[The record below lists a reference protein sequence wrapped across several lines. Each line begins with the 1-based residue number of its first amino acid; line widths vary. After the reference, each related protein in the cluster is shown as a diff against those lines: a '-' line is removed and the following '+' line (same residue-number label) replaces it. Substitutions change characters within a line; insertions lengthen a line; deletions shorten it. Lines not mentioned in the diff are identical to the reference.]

1 MIGHDHD
8 PKCYFYQITLRKR
21 RFKGIRFYAK
31 IKTCYLFIYN
41 KNDTYRFCEKKWSDE
56 MARLIDDIFKH
67 QKFIPTQ
74 MTEFGF
80 QKTGD
85 SYTYEENFLGG
96 SFRAVV
102 TVRNGKV
109 DGQVID
115 CSTGDE
121 YYQIDV
127 PAMQGKFVSS
137 VRSGYLDIL
146 GQIVDHCCLSMPFT
160 SPQANRITDRI
171 YDQYRVMPDFPW
183 KSKNN
188 KDNGVF
194 RHLDSSKWFGLIMNG
209 RRGLVTKD
217 DDEQNVD
224 IINLKSDTL
233 PVDGRSVF
241 PAYHMNHK
249 YWISVVLDDQLDD
262 DNVMRLIDE
271 SFRLTG
277 K

>member
-1 MIGHDHD
+1 
-8 PKCYFYQITLRKR
+8 
-21 RFKGIRFYAK
+21 
-31 IKTCYLFIYN
+31 
-41 KNDTYRFCEKKWSDE
+41 
-56 MARLIDDIFKH
+56 MARLIDDVFKK
-67 QKFIPTQ
+67 QKFVPEQ
-74 MTEFGF
+74 MSEFGF
-80 QKTGD
+80 QKIEDT
-85 SYTYEENFLGG
+85 YTYEENFLDD

-102 TVRNGKV
+102 TVKNGKA

-146 GQIVDHCCLSMPFT
+146 GRIVDHCCLIMPFA
-160 SPQANRITDRI
+160 SPQANRIADRI
-171 YDQYRVMPDFPW
+171 YDQYRVMPNFPW
-183 KSKNN
+183 KSKSN

-194 RHLDSSKWFGLIMNG
+194 RHLDSNKWFGLIMNR

-233 PVDGRSVF
+233 PVDGQSVF

-262 DNVMRLIDE
+262 DDVMRLIDE

>member
-1 MIGHDHD
+1 
-8 PKCYFYQITLRKR
+8 
-21 RFKGIRFYAK
+21 
-31 IKTCYLFIYN
+31 
-41 KNDTYRFCEKKWSDE
+41 
-56 MARLIDDIFKH
+56 MARLIDDVFKN
-67 QKFIPTQ
+67 QRFIPTQ

-85 SYTYEENFLGG
+85 SYTYEENFLDD
-96 SFRAVV
+96 SFWAVV
-102 TVRNGKV
+102 TVKNGKV

-137 VRSGYLDIL
+137 VRAGYLEIL
-146 GQIVDHCCLSMPFT
+146 GRIVDHCCLTMLFA
-160 SPQANRITDRI
+160 SPQANRIAGRI
-171 YDQYRVMPDFPW
+171 YDHYHVAPDFPW

-194 RHLDSSKWFGLIMNG
+194 RHPDSGKWFGLIMNG

-224 IINLKSDTL
+224 IINLKSETM
-233 PVDGRSVF
+233 PVDGQSVF

-249 YWISVVLDDQLDD
+249 YWISVVLDDQLGDD
-262 DNVMRLIDE
+262 DVMRLIDE

-277 K
+277 KQG

>member
-1 MIGHDHD
+1 
-8 PKCYFYQITLRKR
+8 
-21 RFKGIRFYAK
+21 
-31 IKTCYLFIYN
+31 
-41 KNDTYRFCEKKWSDE
+41 
-56 MARLIDDIFKH
+56 MARLIDDVFKH

-137 VRSGYLDIL
+137 VRSGYLEIL
-146 GQIVDHCCLSMPFT
+146 GRIVDHCCLTMPFA
-160 SPQANRITDRI
+160 SPQANRIAGRI

-194 RHLDSSKWFGLIMNG
+194 RHLNSGKWFGLIMNG

-249 YWISVVLDDQLDD
+249 YWISVVLDDQLGDD
-262 DNVMRLIDE
+262 DVMRLIDE

-277 K
+277 KQG

>member
-1 MIGHDHD
+1 
-8 PKCYFYQITLRKR
+8 
-21 RFKGIRFYAK
+21 
-31 IKTCYLFIYN
+31 
-41 KNDTYRFCEKKWSDE
+41 
-56 MARLIDDIFKH
+56 MARLIDDVFKN
-67 QKFIPTQ
+67 QRFIPEQ
-74 MTEFGF
+74 MSVFGF
-80 QKTGD
+80 QKTED
-85 SYTYEENFLGG
+85 TYTYEENFLDD

-102 TVRNGKV
+102 TVKNGKV

-137 VRSGYLDIL
+137 VRAGYLKIL
-146 GQIVDHCCLSMPFT
+146 GRIVDHCCLIMPFA
-160 SPQANRITDRI
+160 SPQANRIAGRI
-171 YDQYRVMPDFPW
+171 YDHYHVAPDFPW

-233 PVDGRSVF
+233 PVDSQSVF

-249 YWISVVLDDQLDD
+249 YWISVVLDDQLGDD
-262 DNVMRLIDE
+262 DVMRLIDE

-277 K
+277 KQG

>member
-1 MIGHDHD
+1 
-8 PKCYFYQITLRKR
+8 
-21 RFKGIRFYAK
+21 
-31 IKTCYLFIYN
+31 
-41 KNDTYRFCEKKWSDE
+41 
-56 MARLIDDIFKH
+56 MARLIDDVFKN
-67 QKFIPTQ
+67 QKFIPEQ
-74 MTEFGF
+74 MSKFGF
-80 QKTGD
+80 QKIENT
-85 SYTYEENFLGG
+85 YTYEENFLDD

-102 TVRNGKV
+102 TVKNGKV

-137 VRSGYLDIL
+137 VRAGYLDIL
-146 GQIVDHCCLSMPFT
+146 GQIVDHCCLTMPFA
-160 SPQANRITDRI
+160 SPQTNRIAVRI
-171 YDQYRVMPDFPW
+171 YDQYHAAPDFPW

-194 RHLDSSKWFGLIMNG
+194 RHPDSGKWFGLIMNG

-217 DDEQNVD
+217 DNEQNVD

-233 PVDGRSVF
+233 PVDGQSVF

-277 K
+277 KQG